1 MSNGMRRVWTGLAT
15 RLGVRKSGKSQ
26 LSTVLILT
34 RRQFD
39 DFSKAEIKKGLLF
52 SLPYLLG
59 EGTGLLKLQ
68 KEVSSCEYGDVH
80 VMWELLRRSEI
91 EMGES
96 PKRCKKR
103 RLRKCFQWRR
113 SPFHRRCFS

>member
-1 MSNGMRRVWTGLAT
+1 MNFVDKMSNGMRRVWTGLAT
-15 RLGVRKSGKSQ
+15 RLGVRKS
-26 LSTVLILT
+26 
-34 RRQFD
+34 
-39 DFSKAEIKKGLLF
+39 
-52 SLPYLLG
+52 
-59 EGTGLLKLQ
+59 GTGLLKLQ

-103 RLRKCFQWRR
+103 RLTKCFQWRR

>member
-1 MSNGMRRVWTGLAT
+1 MNFVDKMSNGMRRVWTGLAT
-15 RLGVRKSGKSQ
+15 RLGVRKS
-26 LSTVLILT
+26 
-34 RRQFD
+34 
-39 DFSKAEIKKGLLF
+39 
-52 SLPYLLG
+52 
-59 EGTGLLKLQ
+59 GLLKLQ

-91 EMGES
+91 EIGES

-103 RLRKCFQWRR
+103 RLTKCFQWRS

>member
-1 MSNGMRRVWTGLAT
+1 MNFVDKMSNGMRRVWTGLAT

-34 RRQFD
+34 RRRFD
-39 DFSKAEIKKGLLF
+39 DFSKAEIKK
-52 SLPYLLG
+52 
-59 EGTGLLKLQ
+59 GTGLLKLQ

-103 RLRKCFQWRR
+103 RLTKCFQWR
-113 SPFHRRCFS
+113 

>member
-1 MSNGMRRVWTGLAT
+1 MSTGMRRVWTGLAT

-34 RRQFD
+34 RRRFD
-39 DFSKAEIKKGLLF
+39 DFSKAEIKK
-52 SLPYLLG
+52 
-59 EGTGLLKLQ
+59 GLLKLQ

-103 RLRKCFQWRR
+103 RLTKCFQWRR